1 MSGAPFVIV
10 GCLLAV
16 FGALRAAWSPCGL
29 SMLSS
34 LTPVGERSRGFSWR
48 VTATAYAVGAIAA
61 GTLTG
66 VALGALGSLL
76 PAGAGW
82 RTGTLLG
89 TLILA
94 LVIDASPLRR
104 RFPLAR
110 GQVNEDWMARYRGWV
125 YGFGYG
131 ARLGVGFTTLVACA
145 AVYATFVSEL
155 LAGSPAAGAV
165 IGAVF
170 GTVKALSLLP
180 ARAGR
185 DHASL
190 AALHRG
196 LARLDSPAARAVVA
210 GELLACLVVIGRI
223 A

>member
-1 MSGAPFVIV
+1 VSNFELALV

-16 FGALRAAWSPCGL
+16 VGALRAAWSPCGQ
-29 SMLSS
+29 SMLAS
-34 LTPVGERSRGFSWR
+34 LTPLGERGRGFSWR
-48 VTATAYAVGAIAA
+48 VTATAYAVGAIGAA
-61 GTLTG
+61 TLTG
-66 VALGALGSLL
+66 AVLGALGSLL
-76 PAGAGW
+76 PQGSKW
-82 RTGTLLG
+82 RTLALLATLLV
-89 TLILA
+89 A
-94 LVIDASPLRR
+94 VVIDATPLRR
-104 RFPLAR
+104 RLPVAR

-155 LAGSPAAGAV
+155 LVGSPAAGAL

-180 ARAGR
+180 ARVGR

-190 AALHRG
+190 AALHRT
-196 LARLDSPAARAVVA
+196 LARLDSPVARVVIA
-210 GELLACLVVIGRI
+210 GELLACVVVIGRI

>member
-1 MSGAPFVIV
+1 MSDLGLALV

-16 FGALRAAWSPCGL
+16 VGALRAAWSPCGL

-34 LTPVGERSRGFSWR
+34 LTPLGERSRGMSWR
-48 VTATAYAVGAIAA
+48 VTAGAYAIGALGA

-66 VALGALGSLL
+66 AALGGLGSLL
-76 PAGAGW
+76 PDGTGW
-82 RTGTLLG
+82 RG
-89 TLILA
+89 LA
-94 LVIDASPLRR
+94 LLVTLVLALSIDATPLRR

-110 GQVNEDWMARYRGWV
+110 GQVNEDWMARYRGCV

-131 ARLGVGFTTLVACA
+131 ARLGIGFTTLVACA

-155 LAGSPAAGAV
+155 LVGSVAAGAL

-180 ARAGR
+180 ARTGR

-190 AALHRG
+190 AALHRT
-196 LARLDSPAARAVVA
+196 LARLDSPVARAVVA
-210 GELLACLVVIGRI
+210 GELAACLAVLV
-223 A
+223 ALT